1 MLATGSF
8 AHYARVL
15 RESYMKGIP
24 QLSLAHAGSEAIMG
38 LNLGIILFLNY
49 MGKTL
54 ILFLMCAFLGM
65 LKNLYC
71 KFLTF
76 RSCSK
81 YFLKFPCRTS
91 A

>member
-38 LNLGIILFLNY
+38 LNLGILFFLINFILNVY
-49 MGKTL
+49 
-54 ILFLMCAFLGM
+54 ILKACFNF
-65 LKNLYC
+65 
-71 KFLTF
+71 
-76 RSCSK
+76 
-81 YFLKFPCRTS
+81 
-91 A
+91 